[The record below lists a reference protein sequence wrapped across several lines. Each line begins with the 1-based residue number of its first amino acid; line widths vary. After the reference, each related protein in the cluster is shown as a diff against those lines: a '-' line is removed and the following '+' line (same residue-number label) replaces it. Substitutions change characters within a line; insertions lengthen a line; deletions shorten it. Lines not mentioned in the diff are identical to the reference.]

1 MSRSAGDGLSPN
13 ERSAPSERRS
23 SAQDRPAATISGAPS
38 ARIRTVERGC
48 IEHAAGRGATL
59 AETYRNLIGGRW
71 VDARSGATFTSVS
84 PANHDEVVG
93 TFPASGADDVDDA
106 VEAAKRAFPAWS
118 LMPAPKRGEILFRI
132 ARLLAEH
139 KEELARL
146 MTREMGKVLPEARGD
161 VQEAIDVAYYMAGEG
176 RRMFG
181 QTVPS
186 EMPDKFAMAI
196 RRPIGVVGIITPWN
210 FPVAIPG
217 WKLFPALICGN
228 TAVIKP
234 ASDTPACMARF
245 VELLMEGGL
254 PDGVVNLVTGSGGDV
269 GNAIVE
275 HPDVRVISFTGH
287 TETGVEISRRAATTL
302 KRVSLELGGK
312 NAIVIWEDADLQ
324 LALDSVIWSAF
335 GTSGQRCTAA
345 SRLIVHR
352 GVHDQFVSMLRDR
365 VDKLVLGDGLLE
377 ETDVGP
383 VINDR
388 AVEKIASYAAIGRQ
402 EADRVI
408 GGEAAREGALGKGS
422 FFQPTV
428 FTNAKPDARIAQ
440 EEIFGPVATIVPVS
454 TWEETV
460 EVVNSVKYG
469 LSSSLFTRDVNL
481 AFRSIR
487 DFDTGLGYV
496 NHGTIGAE
504 AHLPFGGTKATGNG
518 HREVGQAA
526 LEFFSEWKSVYI
538 DYSGKLQRAQIDTT
552 FADQE

>member
-1 MSRSAGDGLSPN
+1 
-13 ERSAPSERRS
+13 
-23 SAQDRPAATISGAPS
+23 
-38 ARIRTVERGC
+38 V
-48 IEHAAGRGATL
+48 
-59 AETYRNLIGGRW
+59 YRNLIGGEW

-84 PANHDEVVG
+84 PANREDLVG
-93 TFPASGADDVDDA
+93 EFAASAAADVDAAVDA
-106 VEAAKRAFPAWS
+106 ARRAFPAWS
-118 LMPAPKRGEILFRI
+118 LLPAPKRGEILFRI
-132 ARLLAEH
+132 GRLLTEH
-139 KEELARL
+139 KEELSRL

-176 RRMFG
+176 RRLFG

-186 EMPDKFAMAI
+186 EMPDKFAMSI

-210 FPVAIPG
+210 FPVAIPA

-228 TAVIKP
+228 TVVMKP
-234 ASDTPACMARF
+234 ASDTPACMVRF

-254 PDGVVNLVTGSGGDV
+254 PDGVVNVVTGTGSEV
-269 GNAIVE
+269 GNPLVE

-287 TETGVEISRRAATTL
+287 TSTGIEISRRAAETL

-312 NAIVIWEDADLQ
+312 NPIVIWEDADLD

-352 GVHDQFVSMLRDR
+352 AVHDEFVGRLRDR
-365 VDKLVLGDGLLE
+365 VGRLVLGDGLLE
-377 ETDVGP
+377 TTDVGP
-383 VINDR
+383 VINET
-388 AVEKIASYAAIGRQ
+388 AVERIAGYAEIGRK
-402 EADRVI
+402 EAELVI
-408 GGEAAREGALGKGS
+408 GGEPARDGDLAKGS
-422 FFQPTV
+422 FFQPTI
-428 FTNAKPDARIAQ
+428 FTEVKPDARIAQ
-440 EEIFGPVATIVPVS
+440 EEIFGPVASVIPVDS
-454 TWEETV
+454 WEETV
-460 EVVNSVKYG
+460 QIVNSVKYG

-487 DFDTGLGYV
+487 DFDSGLGYV

-552 FADQE
+552 FVDQE

>member
-1 MSRSAGDGLSPN
+1 M
-13 ERSAPSERRS
+13 
-23 SAQDRPAATISGAPS
+23 
-38 ARIRTVERGC
+38 
-48 IEHAAGRGATL
+48 
-59 AETYRNLIGGRW
+59 YRNLIGGEW
-71 VDARSGATFTSVS
+71 VDARSGATFTSLS
-84 PANHDEVVG
+84 PANREDIVG
-93 TFPASGADDVDDA
+93 EFPASGAADVDAA
-106 VEAAKRAFPAWS
+106 VEAARRAFTAWS
-118 LMPAPKRGEILFRI
+118 LLPAPKRGEILFRI

-139 KEELARL
+139 KEELSRL

-176 RRMFG
+176 RRLFG

-186 EMPDKFAMAI
+186 EMPDKFAMSI

-228 TAVIKP
+228 TVVMKP
-234 ASDTPACMARF
+234 ASDTPACMVRF

-254 PDGVVNLVTGSGGDV
+254 PDGVVNVVTGSGTDV
-269 GNAIVE
+269 GNAIVG

-287 TETGVEISRRAATTL
+287 TSTGIEISRRAAETL

-312 NAIVIWEDADLQ
+312 NPIVIWEDADLD

-345 SRLIVHR
+345 SRLVVHR
-352 GVHDQFVSMLRDR
+352 AVHDEFVGRLRDR
-365 VDKLVLGDGLLE
+365 VGRLVLGDGLLE
-377 ETDVGP
+377 TTDVGP
-383 VINDR
+383 VINET
-388 AVEKIASYAAIGRQ
+388 AVERIAGYAAIGRQ
-402 EADRVI
+402 EAQLVI
-408 GGEAAREGALGKGS
+408 GGEPAREGDLAKGS
-422 FFQPTV
+422 FFQPTI
-428 FTNAKPDARIAQ
+428 FTEVKPDARIAQ
-440 EEIFGPVATIVPVS
+440 EEIFGPVASVIPVDS
-454 TWEETV
+454 WEETV
-460 EVVNSVKYG
+460 RIVNSVKYG

-487 DFDTGLGYV
+487 DFESGLGYV

-526 LEFFSEWKSVYI
+526 LDFFSEWKSVYI

-552 FADQE
+552 FVDQE

>member
-1 MSRSAGDGLSPN
+1 MTKRY
-13 ERSAPSERRS
+13 
-23 SAQDRPAATISGAPS
+23 Q
-38 ARIRTVERGC
+38 
-48 IEHAAGRGATL
+48 
-59 AETYRNLIGGRW
+59 NLIGADW
-71 VDARSGATFTSVS
+71 TAAESGATFTSTN
-84 PANHDEVVG
+84 PANHDEVIG
-93 TFPASGADDVDDA
+93 EFPASGAADVDAA
-106 VEAAKRAFPAWS
+106 VEAARRAFPAWS
-118 LMPAPKRGEILFRI
+118 AMPAPKRGEILFRI

-139 KEELARL
+139 KEELSRL

-176 RRMFG
+176 RRLFG

-210 FPVAIPG
+210 FPVAIPA

-234 ASDTPACMARF
+234 ASDTPACLVRF
-245 VELLMEGGL
+245 VELLVEGGL
-254 PDGVVNLVTGSGGDV
+254 PDGVVNSVTGSGGEV
-269 GNAIVE
+269 GNAIVD
-275 HPDVRVISFTGH
+275 HPDVRAISFTGH
-287 TETGVEISRRAATTL
+287 TDTGVEISRRAAETL

-312 NAIVIWEDADLQ
+312 NPIVIWEDADLD
-324 LALDSVIWSAF
+324 LALDSVVWSAF

-352 GVHDQFVSMLRDR
+352 NVHDDFVHRLRQR
-365 VDKLVLGDGLLE
+365 VAKLVLGDGLDE
-377 ETDVGP
+377 KTDVGP
-383 VINDR
+383 VINDT
-388 AVEKIASYAAIGRQ
+388 AVERIASYSAIGRD
-402 EADRVI
+402 EADLVI
-408 GGEAAREGALGKGS
+408 GGEAARDGDLAKGS
-422 FFQPTV
+422 FFQPTI
-428 FTNAKPDARIAQ
+428 FTEVKPDARIAQ
-440 EEIFGPVATIVPVS
+440 EEIFGPVTSVIPVE

-460 EVVNSVKYG
+460 RVVNGVKYG
-469 LSSSLFTRDVNL
+469 LSTSLFTRDINL

-487 DFDTGLGYV
+487 DFDSGIGYV

-526 LEFFSEWKSVYI
+526 LDFFSEWKSVYV

-552 FADQE
+552 FVDQD

>member
-1 MSRSAGDGLSPN
+1 MSD
-13 ERSAPSERRS
+13 
-23 SAQDRPAATISGAPS
+23 
-38 ARIRTVERGC
+38 
-48 IEHAAGRGATL
+48 
-59 AETYRNLIGGRW
+59 TYRNLIGGEW
-71 VDARSGATFTSVS
+71 LDARSGATFTSVS
-84 PANHDEVVG
+84 PADHDQVIG
-93 TFPASGADDVDDA
+93 TFPSSGPAEVDAA
-106 VEAAKRAFPAWS
+106 VQAALRAFPGWS
-118 LMPAPKRGEILFRI
+118 LMPAPKRGEILFRV

-139 KEELARL
+139 KEELSRL
-146 MTREMGKVLPEARGD
+146 MTREMGKVLTEARGD

-176 RRMFG
+176 RRLFG

-234 ASDTPACMARF
+234 ASDTPACLVRF
-245 VELLMEGGL
+245 VELLMQGGI
-254 PDGVVNLVTGSGGDV
+254 PDGVVNVVTGSGAEV
-269 GNAIVE
+269 GNAIVD
-275 HPDVRVISFTGH
+275 HPEVRVISFTGH
-287 TETGVEISRRAATTL
+287 TETGVEISTRAAKTL

-312 NAIVIWEDADLQ
+312 NPIVIWDDADLE

-352 GVHDQFVSMLRDR
+352 SIHDDFVSKLRDR
-365 VDKLVLGDGLLE
+365 VGRLVLGDGLLDT
-377 ETDVGP
+377 TDVGP
-383 VINDR
+383 VINDG
-388 AVEKIASYAAIGRQ
+388 AVDKIAAYAAIGRG
-402 EADRVI
+402 EAELVI
-408 GGEAAREGALGKGS
+408 GGEPARDGDLAKGS
-422 FFQPTV
+422 FFQPTI
-428 FTNAKPDARIAQ
+428 FANARWDARIAQ
-440 EEIFGPVATIVPVS
+440 EEIFGPVATVVPVDS
-454 TWEETV
+454 WDEAV
-460 EVVNSVKYG
+460 RVVNSVKYG

-526 LEFFSEWKSVYI
+526 LDFFSEWKSVYI
-538 DYSGKLQRAQIDTT
+538 DYSGRLQRAQIDTT
-552 FADQE
+552 FVDQE

>member
-1 MSRSAGDGLSPN
+1 MRALRAWRAQPLS
-13 ERSAPSERRS
+13 
-23 SAQDRPAATISGAPS
+23 D
-38 ARIRTVERGC
+38 
-48 IEHAAGRGATL
+48 
-59 AETYRNLIGGRW
+59 TYRNLIGGEW

-84 PANHDEVVG
+84 PANHDEVIG
-93 TFPASGADDVDDA
+93 SFPASGPADVDAA
-106 VEAAKRAFPAWS
+106 VEAAKRAFPSWS
-118 LMPAPKRGEILFRI
+118 LLPAPKRGEILFRV

-139 KEELARL
+139 KEELSRL
-146 MTREMGKVLPEARGD
+146 MTREMGKVLTEARGD

-176 RRMFG
+176 RRLFG

-228 TAVIKP
+228 TAVVKP
-234 ASDTPACMARF
+234 ASDTPACMVRF
-245 VELLMEGGL
+245 IELLAEGGI
-254 PDGVVNLVTGSGGDV
+254 PDGVINVVTGSGAEV
-269 GNAIVE
+269 GNAIVD

-287 TETGVEISRRAATTL
+287 TETGIEISTRAAKTL

-312 NAIVIWEDADLQ
+312 NPIVVWEDADLD
-324 LALDSVIWSAF
+324 LVLDSVIWSAF

-352 GVHDQFVSMLRDR
+352 SIHDDFVSRLRDR
-365 VDKLVLGDGLLE
+365 VGRLVLGDGLLDT
-377 ETDVGP
+377 TDVGP
-383 VINDR
+383 VINDT
-388 AVEKIASYAAIGRQ
+388 AVEKIAGYAAIGRD
-402 EADRVI
+402 EAELVI
-408 GGEAAREGALGKGS
+408 GGEPAREGDLAKGS

-428 FTNAKPDARIAQ
+428 FANAKFDARIAQ
-440 EEIFGPVATIVPVS
+440 EEIFGPVATVVPVDS
-454 TWEETV
+454 WEETV
-460 EVVNSVKYG
+460 RVVNSVKYG
-469 LSSSLFTRDVNL
+469 LSSSLFTRDINL

-526 LEFFSEWKSVYI
+526 LDFFSEWKSVYI

-552 FADQE
+552 FVDE

>member
-1 MSRSAGDGLSPN
+1 MS
-13 ERSAPSERRS
+13 
-23 SAQDRPAATISGAPS
+23 T
-38 ARIRTVERGC
+38 TF
-48 IEHAAGRGATL
+48 H
-59 AETYRNLIGGRW
+59 NLIGDRW
-71 VDARSGATFTSVS
+71 VPARSGATFTSVN
-84 PANHDEVVG
+84 PANHDDVIGE
-93 TFPASGADDVDDA
+93 FPASGPEDVDDA
-106 VEAAKRAFPAWS
+106 VQAAAKAFPAWS
-118 LMPAPKRGEILFRI
+118 LMPAPKRGEILFKI

-146 MTREMGKVLPEARGD
+146 MTREMGKVLTEARGD

-176 RRMFG
+176 RRLFG

-210 FPVAIPG
+210 FPIAIPA

-234 ASDTPACMARF
+234 ASDTPACLVRF
-245 VELLMEGGL
+245 VELLQEGGL
-254 PDGVVNLVTGSGGDV
+254 PPGVVNLVTGSGGSV
-269 GNAIVE
+269 GNAIVD
-275 HPDVRVISFTGH
+275 HPDVRAISFTGH
-287 TETGVEISRRAATTL
+287 TETGVEISRRAAETL

-312 NAIVIWEDADLQ
+312 NPIVIWEDADLD
-324 LALDSVIWSAF
+324 LALDSVVWSAF

-345 SRLIVHR
+345 SRIIVHR
-352 GVHDQFVSMLRDR
+352 SIHDTVAEKLRDR
-365 VDKLVLGDGLLE
+365 VARLVLGDGLLE
-377 ETDVGP
+377 TTDVGP

-388 AVEKIASYAAIGRQ
+388 AVERIAQYAAVGRN
-402 EADRVI
+402 EGELLI
-408 GGEAAREGALGKGS
+408 GGEPAREGDLARGS
-422 FFQPTV
+422 FFQPTIFAEV
-428 FTNAKPDARIAQ
+428 RPDARIAQ
-440 EEIFGPVATIVPVS
+440 EEIFGPLTALVPVD

-469 LSSSLFTRDVNL
+469 LSTSLFTRDINL

-487 DFDTGLGYV
+487 DFDSGLGYV

-526 LEFFSEWKSVYI
+526 LDFFSEWKSVYI
-538 DYSGKLQRAQIDTT
+538 DYSGRLQRAQIDTE
-552 FADQE
+552 FLDQG

>member
-1 MSRSAGDGLSPN
+1 MSD
-13 ERSAPSERRS
+13 
-23 SAQDRPAATISGAPS
+23 
-38 ARIRTVERGC
+38 
-48 IEHAAGRGATL
+48 
-59 AETYRNLIGGRW
+59 TYRNLIGGEW
-71 VDARSGATFTSVS
+71 LDARSGATFTSVS
-84 PANHDEVVG
+84 PADHDQVIG
-93 TFPASGADDVDDA
+93 TFPSSGPAEVDAA
-106 VEAAKRAFPAWS
+106 VQAALRAFPGWS
-118 LMPAPKRGEILFRI
+118 LMPAPKRGEILFRV

-139 KEELARL
+139 KEELSRL

-161 VQEAIDVAYYMAGEG
+161 VPEAIDVAYYMAGEG
-176 RRMFG
+176 RRLFG

-234 ASDTPACMARF
+234 ASDTPACLVRF
-245 VELLMEGGL
+245 VELLMQGGI
-254 PDGVVNLVTGSGGDV
+254 PDGVVNVVTGSGAEV
-269 GNAIVE
+269 GNAIVDQPE
-275 HPDVRVISFTGH
+275 VRVISFTGH
-287 TETGVEISRRAATTL
+287 TETGVEISTRAAKTL

-312 NAIVIWEDADLQ
+312 NPIVIWDDADLE

-352 GVHDQFVSMLRDR
+352 SIHDAFVSKLRDR
-365 VDKLVLGDGLLE
+365 VGRLVLGDGLLDT
-377 ETDVGP
+377 TDVGP
-383 VINDR
+383 VINDG
-388 AVEKIASYAAIGRQ
+388 AVDKIAAYAAIGRG
-402 EADRVI
+402 EAELVI
-408 GGEAAREGALGKGS
+408 GGEPARDGDLAKGS
-422 FFQPTV
+422 FFQPTI
-428 FTNAKPDARIAQ
+428 FANARWDARIAQ
-440 EEIFGPVATIVPVS
+440 EEIFGPVATVVPVDS
-454 TWEETV
+454 WDEAV
-460 EVVNSVKYG
+460 RVVNSVKYG

-526 LEFFSEWKSVYI
+526 LDFFSEWKSVYI
-538 DYSGKLQRAQIDTT
+538 DYSGRLQRAQIDTT
-552 FADQE
+552 FVDQE

>member
-1 MSRSAGDGLSPN
+1 M
-13 ERSAPSERRS
+13 
-23 SAQDRPAATISGAPS
+23 
-38 ARIRTVERGC
+38 
-48 IEHAAGRGATL
+48 
-59 AETYRNLIGGRW
+59 YRNLIGGEW

-84 PANHDEVVG
+84 PANREDLVG
-93 TFPASGADDVDDA
+93 EFAASAAADVDAAVDA
-106 VEAAKRAFPAWS
+106 ARRAFPAWS
-118 LMPAPKRGEILFRI
+118 LLPAPKRGEILFRI
-132 ARLLAEH
+132 GRLLTEH
-139 KEELARL
+139 KEELSRL

-176 RRMFG
+176 RRLFG

-186 EMPDKFAMAI
+186 EMPDKFAMSI

-210 FPVAIPG
+210 FPVAIPA

-228 TAVIKP
+228 TVVMKP
-234 ASDTPACMARF
+234 ASDTPACMVRF

-254 PDGVVNLVTGSGGDV
+254 PDGVVNVVTGTGSEV
-269 GNAIVE
+269 GNPLVE

-287 TETGVEISRRAATTL
+287 TSTGIEISRRAAETL

-312 NAIVIWEDADLQ
+312 NPIVIWEDADLD

-352 GVHDQFVSMLRDR
+352 AVHDEFVGRLRDR
-365 VDKLVLGDGLLE
+365 VGRLVLGDGLLE
-377 ETDVGP
+377 TTDVGP
-383 VINDR
+383 VINET
-388 AVEKIASYAAIGRQ
+388 AVERIAGYAEIGRK
-402 EADRVI
+402 EAELVI
-408 GGEAAREGALGKGS
+408 GGEPARDGDLAKGS
-422 FFQPTV
+422 FFQPTI
-428 FTNAKPDARIAQ
+428 FTEVKPDARIAQ
-440 EEIFGPVATIVPVS
+440 EEIFGPVASVIPVDS
-454 TWEETV
+454 WEETV
-460 EVVNSVKYG
+460 QIVNSVKYG

-487 DFDTGLGYV
+487 DFDSGLGYV

-526 LEFFSEWKSVYI
+526 LDFFSEWKSVYI

-552 FADQE
+552 FVDQE